1 MYCSKCG
8 KELEAGARFCTACG
22 ARQEHS
28 VQSEMSTSMTG
39 SSAEKQLE
47 KISLYMDAKG
57 LTLVHYKFDIK
68 DIDGNVRYRAA
79 TVTENLMR
87 YSARVYY
94 PDDSEAM
101 IIRQQKEMTL
111 ASYNFDI
118 LSPSGE
124 LVTDVLQQIR
134 FANFEFLL
142 PKLGMVVTGDFL
154 SLNFVFKKGDQEVCT
169 VRKKVLSWGDC
180 YELTFYDKNLEQVF
194 LAAVM
199 VIQIAIAAHR
209 RHRRHRRR

>member
-1 MYCSKCG
+1 MFCSKCG
-8 KELEAGARFCTACG
+8 KELEDGTRFCIACG
-22 ARQEHS
+22 AQQGHP
-28 VQSEMSTSMTG
+28 VQVETSAPIVDSSTRKST
-39 SSAEKQLE
+39 E

-57 LTLVHYKFDIK
+57 LTFLNYKFDIK
-68 DIDGNVRYRAA
+68 DVTGNVRYRAA
-79 TVTENLMR
+79 TVTESMLR

-101 IIRQQKEMTL
+101 IIRQQKKMTF

-118 LSPSGE
+118 LLPSGE
-124 LVTDVLQQIR
+124 LVTDVVQQIR
-134 FANFEFLL
+134 FANFEFML

-154 SLNFVFKKGDQEVCT
+154 SLNFVFKRGNQEVCT

-180 YELTFYDKNLEQVF
+180 YELTFYDKALEQVF
-194 LAAVM
+194 LAVVM

-209 RHRRHRRR
+209 RHRRH